1 MLTPQIP
8 KRDRAEH
15 AARLE
20 RLFEDA
26 RTRNEKIQ
34 KDMLAVS
41 LPARTGTYLEFAG
54 APASELLTKSLE
66 DQKSG
71 IRLLNIRTKLTAKNE
86 EQTFAT
92 VYVPHGE
99 ESKFISKLNQYANED
114 TQFGKPKNDN
124 LFRSIE
130 SVNIALLQSLWT
142 DSINE
147 FPTEKT
153 DWYEIW
159 IRTNESD
166 TIEEQ
171 HKSFI
176 DTLNALHIQYKE
188 DSILT
193 FPERSVF
200 LVYANIE
207 ALSLLLQSSDQMAE
221 IRGAQILTGFLF
233 KECRSEQQ
241 EWVEDLQ
248 NRVNFSPNEKSVVC
262 VLDTGVNNGHPLLS
276 EIIKDEHCGS
286 VVGEGSADRAG
297 HGTCMCGTTIYG
309 DLRNCIANNNPVI
322 IDNHIASIKLFPYKS
337 LNRKDAWGYLT
348 KQAVAVSDV
357 MFPRKNICYCMAI
370 TAEDC
375 EKGKPSSWSG
385 SIDSITYN
393 EGNDGKLFMIS
404 AGNIRH
410 INDQDKDIIEQY
422 PYGNGLRPVQ
432 DPAQS
437 WNSVTVGAYTTLTA
451 NNSHELRDK
460 ERIAPSGGI
469 SPFSRTSLLWEKS
482 SLIKP
487 EVMFEG
493 GNLIKTNDKD
503 FPYSDVEELQLLR
516 SCFDFI
522 R

>member
-1 MLTPQIP
+1 MEQYEHIILPEQVRTAIEFSPRTSGGGKPQIP

-309 DLRNCIANNNPVI
+309 DLRNCISNKEP
-322 IDNHIASIKLFPYKS
+322 
-337 LNRKDAWGYLT
+337 
-348 KQAVAVSDV
+348 
-357 MFPRKNICYCMAI
+357 
-370 TAEDC
+370 
-375 EKGKPSSWSG
+375 
-385 SIDSITYN
+385 
-393 EGNDGKLFMIS
+393 
-404 AGNIRH
+404 
-410 INDQDKDIIEQY
+410 Y
-422 PYGNGLRPVQ
+422 PY
-432 DPAQS
+432 
-437 WNSVTVGAYTTLTA
+437 
-451 NNSHELRDK
+451 
-460 ERIAPSGGI
+460 
-469 SPFSRTSLLWEKS
+469 
-482 SLIKP
+482 
-487 EVMFEG
+487 
-493 GNLIKTNDKD
+493 
-503 FPYSDVEELQLLR
+503 
-516 SCFDFI
+516 
-522 R
+522 